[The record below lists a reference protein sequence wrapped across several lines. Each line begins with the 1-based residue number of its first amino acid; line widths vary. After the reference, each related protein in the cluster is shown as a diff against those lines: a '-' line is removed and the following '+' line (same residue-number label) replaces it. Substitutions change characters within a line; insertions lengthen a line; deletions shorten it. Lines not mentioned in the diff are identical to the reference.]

1 MLILLIFYLFDKIFL
16 LIFSI
21 LTSVLILFGLIP
33 EFSGYMAPEYLM
45 FGNLSVRADVFSFGV
60 VILELISGQRNSSF
74 NLPADAE
81 NLLDWVRMNSK
92 SFVVH
97 EDNYY
102 TNMCLLSS
110 DAESIIPMSH
120 QENCYTKICSSV
132 QLTNGSLS
140 K

>member
-92 SFVVH
+92 SFLWF
-97 EDNYY
+97 
-102 TNMCLLSS
+102 TKTT
-110 DAESIIPMSH
+110 IIRICVSYH
-120 QENCYTKICSSV
+120 QMQKV
-132 QLTNGSLS
+132 
-140 K
+140 